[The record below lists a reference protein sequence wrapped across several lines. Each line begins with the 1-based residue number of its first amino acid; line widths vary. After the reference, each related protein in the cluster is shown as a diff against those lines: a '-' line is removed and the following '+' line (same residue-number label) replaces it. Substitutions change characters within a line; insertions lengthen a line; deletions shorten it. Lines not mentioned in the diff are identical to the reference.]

1 MFLVGVQ
8 KPIKKTAQFQN
19 AKENKLYNIKIMEL
33 ILLFL
38 PLLGFII
45 SKWLNQD
52 PKGLLK
58 YEVLSP
64 AVSQNPSWHLP
75 LVIIGLLMSF
85 VVNLVIYSIF
95 TIMYAL
101 SLVVDFLKWIYANI
115 ISHIWNVIKKVC
127 LMMAEIVVMIIKIA
141 VRYLITIPLDILII
155 VINSVPNTLK
165 WNNYFKTF
173 KVLAIGSIC
182 AGALLFIG
190 HLLEQPLIGMI
201 SGPFVLVITLT
212 WIVGMVSFDSH
223 DSGKKAAT
231 FAVSVIG
238 LILGIAAI
246 LYSMNQL
253 DAITSWGGVF
263 AGLWYAPSVISITIV
278 SILLITIAFI
288 TNVGAIYI
296 NTDGA
301 NLSFKEKLKGSVFQ
315 SFNRSWSFIFQPILA
330 FLIGAI
336 IVTAPYLLLNNSA
349 KVLRNQI
356 VGPTISATGLALK
369 QDLAKIMIASD
380 IMAISQTEFNTVL
393 VDIGKQYE
401 LNRKIGEN
409 SRYASYLSEAISKGI
424 SFGIVPVLSASSIQ
438 EEIDASKE
446 SKKKTAEDKIS
457 SLKNIDEE
465 IKAATADATMSDL
478 DRAKKIADLKII
490 RERIDKFTSA
500 HISGIEATI
509 SYQEGNSFRYNLTY
523 LLFLL
528 AGGILSSLLIALV
541 ANIYAASVKPVYAMW
556 TSSFLVEKVKE
567 ARSKNPYQ
575 PWVGLMLIGLLLC
588 TSLMSNIDISSSI
601 SAGDEDNT
609 ETTLNDAAEAQRIA
623 DSLDAA
629 VMSNSDIGSSISG
642 DERNTETNLEGDA
655 AEYQRIEDS
664 IAATIIGE

>member
-1 MFLVGVQ
+1 
-8 KPIKKTAQFQN
+8 
-19 AKENKLYNIKIMEL
+19 
-33 ILLFL
+33 
-38 PLLGFII
+38 
-45 SKWLNQD
+45 
-52 PKGLLK
+52 
-58 YEVLSP
+58 
-64 AVSQNPSWHLP
+64 
-75 LVIIGLLMSF
+75 
-85 VVNLVIYSIF
+85 
-95 TIMYAL
+95 
-101 SLVVDFLKWIYANI
+101 
-115 ISHIWNVIKKVC
+115 
-127 LMMAEIVVMIIKIA
+127 MADIVVMIIKIA
-141 VRYLITIPLDILII
+141 VRYLIIIPLDILMI

-165 WNNYFKTF
+165 WNNYYKTF

-182 AGALLFIG
+182 AGTLIFIG
-190 HLLEQPLIGMI
+190 HLLEQPVIGMI
-201 SGPFVLVITLT
+201 GAPFVLVITLT

-246 LYSMNQL
+246 LYSMNKL
-253 DAITSWGGVF
+253 DDITSWGGVF

-301 NLSFKEKLKGSVFQ
+301 NLSFKEKLKGSVCQ

-336 IVTAPYLLLNNSA
+336 IVTAPYLLFDNSA
-349 KVLRNQI
+349 NFFLRDKI
-356 VGPTISATGLALK
+356 VGPTVSDKGVELK
-369 QDLAKIMIASD
+369 QDLDKIKGVSD
-380 IMAISQTEFNTVL
+380 ILVDMTSSQTDFNTAL
-393 VDIGKQYE
+393 VDLVTQYE

-438 EEIDASKE
+438 EEIDANKE
-446 SKKKTAEDKIS
+446 SKKNMAGDKIS
-457 SLKNIDEE
+457 MLKNIDEE
-465 IKAATADATMSDL
+465 IKTATEDTAMGDQDK
-478 DRAKKIADLKII
+478 AKTIADLKNK
-490 RERIDKFTSA
+490 RERADKFTSA

-509 SYQEGNSFRYNLTY
+509 SYQEGNSLRYNLTY

-588 TSLMSNIDISSSI
+588 ASLMSNIDIGSSI
-601 SAGDEDNT
+601 SSDSSYTDSEAPLD
-609 ETTLNDAAEAQRIA
+609 DAAEATRLA
-623 DSLDAA
+623 DSAA
-629 VMSNSDIGSSISG
+629 
-642 DERNTETNLEGDA
+642 A
-655 AEYQRIEDS
+655 AAGYE
-664 IAATIIGE
+664 

>member
-1 MFLVGVQ
+1 
-8 KPIKKTAQFQN
+8 
-19 AKENKLYNIKIMEL
+19 MEP
-33 ILLFL
+33 ILLLL
-38 PLLGFII
+38 PLFGFII

-58 YEVLSP
+58 YDVLSS

-95 TIMYAL
+95 TIMYVL
-101 SLVVDFLKWIYANI
+101 SLVVDFLKWVYTNI
-115 ISHIWNVIKKVC
+115 IEHIWNVIKKVC
-127 LMMAEIVVMIIKIA
+127 IMMADIVVMIIKIA
-141 VRYLITIPLDILII
+141 VRYLIIIPLDILMI

-165 WNNYFKTF
+165 WNNYYKTF

-182 AGALLFIG
+182 AGTLIFIG
-190 HLLEQPLIGMI
+190 HLLEQPVIGMI
-201 SGPFVLVITLT
+201 GAPFVLVIILT

-278 SILLITIAFI
+278 SILLIIIAFI

-301 NLSFKEKLKGSVFQ
+301 NLSFKEKLKGSVCQ
-315 SFNRSWSFIFQPILA
+315 SFNRSWSFILQPILA
-330 FLIGAI
+330 FAIGAI
-336 IVTAPYLLLNNSA
+336 IVTVPYLLLNNSA
-349 KVLRNQI
+349 NVLRDQI
-356 VGPTISATGLALK
+356 VGPTVSATGIALN
-369 QDLAKIMIASD
+369 QDLAKIKIAPD
-380 IMAISQTEFNTVL
+380 IMIITQTEFNTAL
-393 VDIGKQYE
+393 VDIGTQYE
-401 LNRKIGEN
+401 LSRKIGEN
-409 SRYASYLSEAISKGI
+409 SRYANYLSEAISKGI
-424 SFGIVPVLSASSIQ
+424 SFGIVPVLSATSIQ
-438 EEIDASKE
+438 DEIDTSNVIRNLIAKN
-446 SKKKTAEDKIS
+446 KTS
-457 SLKNIDEE
+457 VLKNIDEE
-465 IKAATADATMSDL
+465 IKNVTDDTIINDE
-478 DRAKKIADLKII
+478 DKAKTIADLKIK
-490 RERIDKFTSA
+490 RERTDKFMTA

-509 SYQEGNSFRYNLTY
+509 SYQEGNSLRYNLTY

-588 TSLMSNIDISSSI
+588 ASLMSNIDIGSSI
-601 SAGDEDNT
+601 SSDSYTDSEAPLD
-609 ETTLNDAAEAQRIA
+609 DAAEATRLA
-623 DSLDAA
+623 DSAA
-629 VMSNSDIGSSISG
+629 
-642 DERNTETNLEGDA
+642 A
-655 AEYQRIEDS
+655 AAGYE
-664 IAATIIGE
+664 

>member
-1 MFLVGVQ
+1 
-8 KPIKKTAQFQN
+8 
-19 AKENKLYNIKIMEL
+19 MEP
-33 ILLFL
+33 ILLLL
-38 PLLGFII
+38 PLFGFII

-58 YEVLSP
+58 YDVLSS

-95 TIMYAL
+95 TIMYVL
-101 SLVVDFLKWIYANI
+101 SLVVDFLKWVYTNI
-115 ISHIWNVIKKVC
+115 IEHIWNVIKKVC
-127 LMMAEIVVMIIKIA
+127 IMMADIVVMIIKIA
-141 VRYLITIPLDILII
+141 VRYLIIIPLDILMI

-165 WNNYFKTF
+165 WNNYYKTF

-182 AGALLFIG
+182 AGTLIFIG
-190 HLLEQPLIGMI
+190 HLLEQPVIGMI
-201 SGPFVLVITLT
+201 GAPFVLVIILT

-246 LYSMNQL
+246 LYSINQF

-278 SILLITIAFI
+278 SILLIIIAFI

-301 NLSFKEKLKGSVFQ
+301 NLSFKEKLKGSVCQ
-315 SFNRSWSFIFQPILA
+315 SFNRSWSFILQPVFA
-330 FLIGAI
+330 FAIGAI
-336 IVTAPYLLLNNSA
+336 IVAVPYLLLNNSA
-349 KVLRNQI
+349 NVLRDQI
-356 VGPTISATGLALK
+356 VGPTVSATGVALK
-369 QDLAKIMIASD
+369 QDLDKTKGVSD
-380 IMAISQTEFNTVL
+380 ILVDMTSSQTDFNTAL
-393 VDIGKQYE
+393 VDLVTQYE

-438 EEIDASKE
+438 EEIDANKE
-446 SKKKTAEDKIS
+446 SKKNMEGDKIS
-457 SLKNIDEE
+457 MLKNIDEK
-465 IKAATADATMSDL
+465 IKTATEDTAMGDQDK
-478 DRAKKIADLKII
+478 AKTIADLKNE
-490 RERIDKFTSA
+490 RERADKATSA

-509 SYQEGNSFRYNLTY
+509 SYQEGNSLRYNLTY

-588 TSLMSNIDISSSI
+588 ASLMSNIDIGSSI
-601 SAGDEDNT
+601 SSDSYTDSEAPLD
-609 ETTLNDAAEAQRIA
+609 DAAEATRLA
-623 DSLDAA
+623 DSAA
-629 VMSNSDIGSSISG
+629 
-642 DERNTETNLEGDA
+642 A
-655 AEYQRIEDS
+655 AAGYE
-664 IAATIIGE
+664 

>member
-1 MFLVGVQ
+1 
-8 KPIKKTAQFQN
+8 
-19 AKENKLYNIKIMEL
+19 MEL
-33 ILLFL
+33 MLLFL

-45 SKWLNQD
+45 SKWLNQE

-58 YEVLSP
+58 YDVLSA

-75 LVIIGLLMSF
+75 IVIIGVLMSF

-101 SLVVDFLKWIYANI
+101 TLLVDFLKWIYANI
-115 ISHIWNVIKKVC
+115 IAHIWNVIKKVFV
-127 LMMAEIVVMIIKIA
+127 MMAEIVVMIIKIA
-141 VRYLITIPLDILII
+141 VRYFITIPLDILII

-165 WNNYFKTF
+165 WNNYYKTF
-173 KVLAIGSIC
+173 KVLAIASIC
-182 AGALLFIG
+182 AGVLLFIG
-190 HLLEQPLIGMI
+190 HLFEHPVIGLV
-201 SGPFVLVITLT
+201 GAPFILVIAIT

-223 DSGKKAAT
+223 NSGKKAAI
-231 FAVSVIG
+231 FALSVIG
-238 LILGIAAI
+238 LILGIVAI
-246 LYSMNQL
+246 LYSLNQL

-263 AGLWYAPSVISITIV
+263 AGLWYAPSVISISIV

-288 TNVGAIYI
+288 TNVGAIYV

-301 NLSFKEKLKGSVFQ
+301 NLSFKEKLKGSVSQ

-330 FLIGAI
+330 LVIGAL

-349 KVLRNQI
+349 NVLRKQI
-356 VGPTISATGLALK
+356 VGPTLSATGEALK
-369 QDLAKIMIASD
+369 QDLANIKIASD
-380 IMAISQTEFNTVL
+380 IMTISQTEFNTAL

-409 SRYASYLSEAISKGI
+409 SRYANYLSEAIIKGI
-424 SFGIVPVLSASSIQ
+424 SFGIVPVLSAAGIQ

-446 SKKKTAEDKIS
+446 SKKNTEEVKVST
-457 SLKNIDEE
+457 LKNIDEE
-465 IKAATADATMSDL
+465 IKASTDDASMSDV
-478 DRAKKIADLKII
+478 DRAKKIADLKIK
-490 RERIDKFTSA
+490 RERTDKFTSA

-509 SYQEGNSFRYNLTY
+509 SYQEGNSLRYNLTY

-528 AGGILSSLLIALV
+528 AGGILSSLLIAFV

-575 PWVGLMLIGLLLC
+575 PWVGLLLIGLPLC
-588 TSLMSNIDISSSI
+588 VSLMSNINIGFSI
-601 SAGDEDNT
+601 SAGDDSNT
-609 ETTLNDAAEAQRIA
+609 ETTLNDSTEATADSIAAVEAAKMQADADSTAAADAAAAAEAA
-623 DSLDAA
+623 
-629 VMSNSDIGSSISG
+629 
-642 DERNTETNLEGDA
+642 A
-655 AEYQRIEDS
+655 AEYQRLADS
-664 IAATIIGE
+664 IAAASYGE